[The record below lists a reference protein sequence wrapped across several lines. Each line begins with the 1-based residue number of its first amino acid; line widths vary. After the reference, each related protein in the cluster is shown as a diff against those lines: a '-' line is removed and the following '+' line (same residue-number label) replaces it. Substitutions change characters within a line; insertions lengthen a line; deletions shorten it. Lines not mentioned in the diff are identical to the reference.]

1 MMEPSKTT
9 EVPVMTFG
17 EKLKQARQNA
27 KLSQEELAL
36 KISVSRSAVAKWE
49 TDKGLPDIQNL
60 KNIAWALGVSI
71 DYLLDDGTRLE
82 LSVIRESID
91 LTRYGKGRKKVIK
104 DKIVR
109 EKYPDAEIFTLL
121 AEEKLTKPERIFD
134 TFLLFFTNLC
144 ETMSLVK
151 SLNNLDKEFYLVRQ
165 GQRQY
170 LVMVTSEFMESRE
183 LAEPKTEKKFQIG
196 NFKYI
201 NCGPIH
207 YA

>member
-1 MMEPSKTT
+1 
-9 EVPVMTFG
+9 MTFG

-27 KLSQEELAL
+27 KLSQEELAV

-60 KNIAWALGVSI
+60 KNIAWALGVNV

-82 LSVIRESID
+82 LSVIREKID

-104 DKIVR
+104 DKIIR

-121 AEEKLTKPERIFD
+121 AEEKLTKPERIAD
-134 TFLLFFTNLC
+134 RLLLFFWHLG
-144 ETMSLVK
+144 EIFPLVK
-151 SLNNLDKEFYLVRQ
+151 ALNNLDKEFYLVRQ

-170 LVMVTSEFMESRE
+170 LVMVTNEFLESRE
-183 LAEPKTEKKFQIG
+183 LAEPMTERKFRIG
-196 NFKYI
+196 NFKYV

>member
-1 MMEPSKTT
+1 
-9 EVPVMTFG
+9 MTFG

-27 KLSQEELAL
+27 KLSQEELAV

-82 LSVIRESID
+82 LSVIRESVD

-134 TFLLFFTNLC
+134 TFLVFFTNLC

-170 LVMVTSEFMESRE
+170 LVMVTSEFLESRE
-183 LAEPKTEKKFQIG
+183 LAEPMTEKKFQIG
-196 NFKYI
+196 NFKYV

>member
-1 MMEPSKTT
+1 
-9 EVPVMTFG
+9 MTFG

-27 KLSQEELAL
+27 SLSQEELAV

-71 DYLLDDGTRLE
+71 DYLLDDGSRLE
-82 LSVIRESID
+82 LSVIREKID

-109 EKYPDAEIFTLL
+109 EKYPDSEVFSLQ
-121 AEEKLTKPERIFD
+121 AEEKLTKPERIAD
-134 TFLLFFTNLC
+134 NLLLFFTHLG
-144 ETMSLVK
+144 EIFPLVK
-151 SLNNLDKEFYLVRQ
+151 ALNNLGKEFYLVWR

-170 LVMVTSEFMESRE
+170 LVMVTNEFLESRE
-183 LAEPKTEKKFQIG
+183 LAEPMTEKKFQIG
-196 NFKYI
+196 NFKYT

>member
-1 MMEPSKTT
+1 
-9 EVPVMTFG
+9 MTFG

-27 KLSQEELAL
+27 KLSQEELAV

-60 KNIAWALGVSI
+60 KNIAWALGVNV

-82 LSVIRESID
+82 LSVIREKID
-91 LTRYGKGRKKVIK
+91 LTWYGKGRKKVIK
-104 DKIVR
+104 DKIIR

-121 AEEKLTKPERIFD
+121 AEEKLTKPERIAD
-134 TFLLFFTNLC
+134 RLLLFFWHLG
-144 ETMSLVK
+144 EIFPLVK
-151 SLNNLDKEFYLVRQ
+151 ALNNLDKEFYLVRQ

-170 LVMVTSEFMESRE
+170 LVMVTNEFLESRE
-183 LAEPKTEKKFQIG
+183 LAEPMTEKKFRIG
-196 NFKYI
+196 NFKYV

>member
-1 MMEPSKTT
+1 
-9 EVPVMTFG
+9 MTFG

-183 LAEPKTEKKFQIG
+183 LAEPMTEKKFQIG
-196 NFKYI
+196 NFQYV

>member
-1 MMEPSKTT
+1 
-9 EVPVMTFG
+9 MTFG

-183 LAEPKTEKKFQIG
+183 LAEPMTEKKFKIG

>member
-1 MMEPSKTT
+1 
-9 EVPVMTFG
+9 MTFG

-27 KLSQEELAL
+27 KLSQEELAV

-60 KNIAWALGVSI
+60 KNIAWALGVNV

-82 LSVIRESID
+82 LSVIREKID

-104 DKIVR
+104 DKIIR

-121 AEEKLTKPERIFD
+121 AEEKLTKPERIAD
-134 TFLLFFTNLC
+134 RLLLFFWHLG
-144 ETMSLVK
+144 EIFPLVK
-151 SLNNLDKEFYLVRQ
+151 ALNNLDKEFYLVRQ

-170 LVMVTSEFMESRE
+170 LVMVTNEFLESRE
-183 LAEPKTEKKFQIG
+183 LAEPMTEKKFRIG
-196 NFKYI
+196 NFKYV

>member
-1 MMEPSKTT
+1 
-9 EVPVMTFG
+9 MTFG

-27 KLSQEELAL
+27 KLSQEELAV

-60 KNIAWALGVSI
+60 KNIAWALGVNV

-82 LSVIRESID
+82 LSVIREKID

-104 DKIVR
+104 DTIIR

-121 AEEKLTKPERIFD
+121 AEEKLTKPERIAD
-134 TFLLFFTNLC
+134 ELLLFFWHLG
-144 ETMSLVK
+144 EIFPLVK
-151 SLNNLDKEFYLVRQ
+151 ALNNLDKEFYLVRQ

-170 LVMVTSEFMESRE
+170 LVMVTNEFLESRE
-183 LAEPKTEKKFQIG
+183 LAEPMTEKKFRIG
-196 NFKYI
+196 NFKYV

>member
-1 MMEPSKTT
+1 
-9 EVPVMTFG
+9 MTFG

-27 KLSQEELAL
+27 KLSQEELAV
-36 KISVSRSAVAKWE
+36 KISVSRSAIAKWE

-82 LSVIRESID
+82 LSVIREKID
-91 LTRYGKGRKKVIK
+91 LNRYGKGRKKVIK

-121 AEEKLTKPERIFD
+121 AEEKRTKAERLMDNLLEFFTDLCAIIPLTKA
-134 TFLLFFTNLC
+134 
-144 ETMSLVK
+144 
-151 SLNNLDKEFYLVRQ
+151 LNNLDKEFYLVRQ

-170 LVMVTSEFMESRE
+170 LVMVTSEFLESRE
-183 LAEPKTEKKFQIG
+183 LAEPMTEKKFQIG

>member
-1 MMEPSKTT
+1 
-9 EVPVMTFG
+9 MTFG

-121 AEEKLTKPERIFD
+121 AEEKRTKAERLVDNLLEFFTDLCAIIPLTKA
-134 TFLLFFTNLC
+134 
-144 ETMSLVK
+144 
-151 SLNNLDKEFYLVRQ
+151 LNNLDKEFYLVRQ

-183 LAEPKTEKKFQIG
+183 LAEPMTEKKFQIG

>member
-1 MMEPSKTT
+1 
-9 EVPVMTFG
+9 MTFG

-27 KLSQEELAL
+27 KLSQEELAV

-60 KNIAWALGVSI
+60 KNIAWALGVNV

-82 LSVIRESID
+82 LSVIREKID

-104 DKIVR
+104 DKIIR

-121 AEEKLTKPERIFD
+121 AEEKLTKPERIAD
-134 TFLLFFTNLC
+134 RLLLFFWHLG
-144 ETMSLVK
+144 EIFPLVK
-151 SLNNLDKEFYLVRQ
+151 ALNNLDKEFYLVRQ

-170 LVMVTSEFMESRE
+170 LVMVTNEFLETRE
-183 LAEPKTEKKFQIG
+183 LAEPMTEKKFRIG
-196 NFKYI
+196 NFKYV

>member
-1 MMEPSKTT
+1 
-9 EVPVMTFG
+9 MTFG

-183 LAEPKTEKKFQIG
+183 LAEPMTEKKFQIG
-196 NFKYI
+196 NFKYT

>member
-1 MMEPSKTT
+1 
-9 EVPVMTFG
+9 MTFG

-27 KLSQEELAL
+27 KLSQEELAV

-82 LSVIRESID
+82 LSVIRENID
-91 LTRYGKGRKKVIK
+91 LSRYGKARKKVIK

-109 EKYPDAEIFTLL
+109 EKYPDAEIFTLM
-121 AEEKLTKPERIFD
+121 AEEKRTKAERFVDNLLEFFTDLCAIIPLTKA
-134 TFLLFFTNLC
+134 
-144 ETMSLVK
+144 
-151 SLNNLDKEFYLVRQ
+151 LNNLNKEFYLVRQ

-170 LVMVTSEFMESRE
+170 LVMVTNEFLESRE
-183 LAEPKTEKKFQIG
+183 LAEPMTEKKFQIG
-196 NFKYI
+196 NVKYV
-201 NCGPIH
+201 NCGPIR

>member
-1 MMEPSKTT
+1 
-9 EVPVMTFG
+9 MTFG

-27 KLSQEELAL
+27 KLSQEELAV

-60 KNIAWALGVSI
+60 KNIAWALGVNV

-82 LSVIRESID
+82 LSVIREKID

-104 DKIVR
+104 DKIIR

-121 AEEKLTKPERIFD
+121 AEEKLTKPERIAD
-134 TFLLFFTNLC
+134 RLLLFFWHLG
-144 ETMSLVK
+144 EIFPLVK
-151 SLNNLDKEFYLVRQ
+151 ALNNLDKEFYLVRQ

-170 LVMVTSEFMESRE
+170 LVMVTNEFLESRE
-183 LAEPKTEKKFQIG
+183 LAEAMTEKKFRIG
-196 NFKYI
+196 NFKYV

>member
-1 MMEPSKTT
+1 
-9 EVPVMTFG
+9 MTFG

-27 KLSQEELAL
+27 KLSQEELAV

-60 KNIAWALGVSI
+60 KNIAWALGVNV

-82 LSVIRESID
+82 LSIIREKID

-104 DKIVR
+104 DKIIR

-121 AEEKLTKPERIFD
+121 AEEKLTKPERIAD
-134 TFLLFFTNLC
+134 RLLLFFWHLG
-144 ETMSLVK
+144 EIFPLVK
-151 SLNNLDKEFYLVRQ
+151 ALNNLDKEFYLARQ

-170 LVMVTSEFMESRE
+170 LVMVTNEFLESRV
-183 LAEPKTEKKFQIG
+183 LAEPMTEKKFRIG
-196 NFKYI
+196 NFKYV

>member
-1 MMEPSKTT
+1 
-9 EVPVMTFG
+9 MTFG

-91 LTRYGKGRKKVIK
+91 LTRYGKCRKKVIK

-183 LAEPKTEKKFQIG
+183 LAEPMTEKKFQIG

>member
-1 MMEPSKTT
+1 MKTRIR
-9 EVPVMTFG
+9 ELRKM
-17 EKLKQARQNA
+17 R

-183 LAEPKTEKKFQIG
+183 LAEPMTEKKFQIG

>member
-1 MMEPSKTT
+1 
-9 EVPVMTFG
+9 MTFG

-109 EKYPDAEIFTLL
+109 EKYPDAEIFTLM
-121 AEEKLTKPERIFD
+121 AEEKRTKAERLVDNLLEFFTDLCAIIPLTKA
-134 TFLLFFTNLC
+134 
-144 ETMSLVK
+144 
-151 SLNNLDKEFYLVRQ
+151 LNNLDKEFYLVRQ

-183 LAEPKTEKKFQIG
+183 LAEPMTEKKFQIG
-196 NFKYI
+196 NFKYV

>member
-1 MMEPSKTT
+1 
-9 EVPVMTFG
+9 MTFG
-17 EKLKQARQNA
+17 EKLKQARQSA
-27 KLSQEELAL
+27 GLSQEELAV

-71 DYLLDDGTRLE
+71 DYLLDDGSRLE
-82 LSVIRESID
+82 LSVIRESVD
-91 LTRYGKGRKKVIK
+91 LSRYGKGRKKVIK

-121 AEEKLTKPERIFD
+121 AEEKLTKPERIMD
-134 TFLLFFTNLC
+134 LFLLFFTYLC

-151 SLNNLDKEFYLVRQ
+151 ALNNLDKEFYLVRQ

-183 LAEPKTEKKFQIG
+183 LAEPMTEKKFQIG
-196 NFKYI
+196 NFKYT
-201 NCGPIH
+201 NCGPIL

>member
-1 MMEPSKTT
+1 
-9 EVPVMTFG
+9 MTFG

-27 KLSQEELAL
+27 KLSQEELAV

-60 KNIAWALGVSI
+60 KNIAWALGVNV

-82 LSVIRESID
+82 LSVIREKID

-104 DKIVR
+104 DKIIR

-121 AEEKLTKPERIFD
+121 AEEKLTKPERIAD
-134 TFLLFFTNLC
+134 RLLLFLWHLGEIFP
-144 ETMSLVK
+144 LVK
-151 SLNNLDKEFYLVRQ
+151 ALNNLDKEFYLVRQ

-170 LVMVTSEFMESRE
+170 LVMVTNEFLESRE
-183 LAEPKTEKKFQIG
+183 LAEPMTEKKFRIG
-196 NFKYI
+196 NFKYV

>member
-1 MMEPSKTT
+1 
-9 EVPVMTFG
+9 MTFG
-17 EKLKQARQNA
+17 EKLKQSRQNA
-27 KLSQEELAL
+27 KLSQEELAV

-82 LSVIRESID
+82 LSVIREKID
-91 LTRYGKGRKKVIK
+91 LSRYGKGRKKVIK

-134 TFLLFFTNLC
+134 TFLVFFTNLC

-170 LVMVTSEFMESRE
+170 LVMVTNEFLESRE
-183 LAEPKTEKKFQIG
+183 LAEPMTEKKFQIG

-201 NCGPIH
+201 NCGPIQ